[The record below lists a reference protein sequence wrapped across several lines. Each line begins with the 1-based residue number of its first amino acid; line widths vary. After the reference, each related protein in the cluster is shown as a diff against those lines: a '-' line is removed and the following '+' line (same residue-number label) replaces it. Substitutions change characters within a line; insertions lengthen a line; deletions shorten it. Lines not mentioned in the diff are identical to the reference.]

1 MFTGLGRPYLI
12 RGFKINIPTAA
23 IDATSLTIQTADSAV
38 LHSSATESGTILL
51 TQPGLPDEQ
60 LSSSNPN
67 VIGSFQSNAINYIAL
82 DYRRVTDT
90 TTIDQTAGW
99 SPSQNLEFQR
109 AVPIAR
115 ILKYRFVIT
124 TSGFGTNLPLY
135 MVKTNVNGQVEWIR
149 KAVSSLFRLGAGG
162 PNPNPQNSY
171 NWGNLQN
178 DQPGANPRREWV
190 NTDLLTD
197 PNPLSVTPGADQKAF
212 DYGDFA
218 ITNFKDWMD
227 AIMTRF
233 KEVTGSDYWY
243 FNSRLGS
250 GDLSTFNV
258 WWDAIGSVLT
268 GSGDISYNLVLESS
282 LPSSG
287 KFQQVIEDNQI
298 MPGDVYVEGQQSGT
312 RATVTSYNNSQL
324 VINSLTAA
332 TFLYD
337 EALKTRRIY
346 RPILSQWEINDH
358 NFDGKRYAYMKR
370 TSVASGLTTA
380 VDTWSYVTKVSDDN
394 LLYSIVTLNTL
405 TPHSFKV
412 GQFVNLQGFSGTSP
426 ESINGVHRIVDAT
439 ATSFTIIVAV
449 ALTGVPAP
457 TGTAALDSNVKHP
470 YSPVFKISNYESNG
484 GTEVKI
490 TAAYHNFRAPIV
502 LSTATTAASKIITPT
517 SVSDIRVGQIV
528 EGSAFVAGT
537 RVVAISGSDVEISE
551 AATTTGSVSTTFS
564 DEVLVAGV
572 DATSHQDFEV
582 NGSFKV
588 VDITTQN
595 EIVIDIGIPFA
606 STVTL
611 TNATVEPLVFETEL
625 ILEGAIPPQYN
636 VTNIRTIAT
645 ASDKL
650 NFIIGPDTLPPLEK
664 AVGAIKLDGVIAR
677 SIVLNP
683 VIVSSIT
690 NDGAGNL
697 TVTTAS
703 PHGLV
708 SAGPLSFTIFGDQN
722 LSRYIRSYN
731 SVTIVV
737 VNPTQYQILGTGII
751 STDSYI
757 NSGNDQ
763 VFSKFDGNPY
773 AGPVQWT
780 GDMIVKGIIGDVNFI
795 IPRTAIVDTTGNNS
809 VEANNYNINGQTGTA
824 YLQDGEVLY
833 VLLERN
839 KIVSNG
845 ATFTTAGGNALIST
859 SSIATDAQGNPLQVG
874 DWVKWQDE
882 TESQWLKIRTINP
895 TGFTL
900 ETDKN
905 QEPDTIQRPPKSGV
919 LVYAKGSYPILQ
931 VKKHRFV
938 EPDADVYWIA
948 MRRDNGGRSKVYFRG
963 LEVEAGEVR
972 QISDNST
979 SNILSYIGSPSEAAI
994 NPNYSVAAQGDLSY
1008 TQNLVVDSVDV
1019 LTRMV
1024 TFQQS
1029 PERLFQLTDR
1039 IASGSTFYNI
1049 NQVISSRTV
1058 IVSEDVSGLTTGST
1072 VQYFRVNR
1080 FIQDQ
1085 DNLTLAIRKEDR
1097 QAGHIETSLLRP
1109 VYDESVY
1116 IQKINLS
1123 GTGIVRSGSYVYTGS
1138 LTNPTAL
1145 AWVLHGSADVSESIE
1160 GATILMP
1167 GGNATVG
1174 PNSILVHVLFGTFNN
1189 GDGLNQN
1196 GTSTGRT
1203 VNNPGNPPFEAPE
1216 VFGNDVAGV
1225 ELVLPPNRRTQVVGS
1240 GFVVFGTHSY
1250 YKQNPD
1256 PALTG
1261 EELLVIVNDGIRQ
1274 AGLDYLETFG
1284 GPKAKIMLVRSVPPN
1299 TRMRF
1304 RNQSA
1309 YGSAVVAK
1317 SGDASLQSAYNTG
1330 NTILNSP
1337 NRPVEITADDVA
1349 AGNTALINRG
1359 SIRINGG
1366 PAAAGGIFNES
1377 GTQTF
1382 VIGKETDM
1390 PKETWS
1396 GMDAVKTHL
1405 SHPDSAWKRKT
1416 AAQVVTGDA
1425 ATVVTDSAIQLVE
1438 GQAYRIKMSAIA
1450 RRSDGPLGVSSFV
1463 IEGTFYRQ
1471 GGQVF
1476 AAGSPASIILGSSGD
1491 GYNYAAAFG
1500 IQGTQVVLVVYGSA
1514 GAVVQWAVGI
1524 DWQSVGLS

>member
-1 MFTGLGRPYLI
+1 
-12 RGFKINIPTAA
+12 
-23 IDATSLTIQTADSAV
+23 
-38 LHSSATESGTILL
+38 
-51 TQPGLPDEQ
+51 
-60 LSSSNPN
+60 
-67 VIGSFQSNAINYIAL
+67 
-82 DYRRVTDT
+82 
-90 TTIDQTAGW
+90 
-99 SPSQNLEFQR
+99 
-109 AVPIAR
+109 
-115 ILKYRFVIT
+115 
-124 TSGFGTNLPLY
+124 
-135 MVKTNVNGQVEWIR
+135 
-149 KAVSSLFRLGAGG
+149 
-162 PNPNPQNSY
+162 
-171 NWGNLQN
+171 
-178 DQPGANPRREWV
+178 
-190 NTDLLTD
+190 
-197 PNPLSVTPGADQKAF
+197 
-212 DYGDFA
+212 
-218 ITNFKDWMD
+218 MD
-227 AIMTRF
+227 AVMSRF

-243 FNSRLGS
+243 FNSRLDS

-282 LPSSG
+282 LPATG
-287 KFQQVIEDNQI
+287 KFQQVLEDDEI
-298 MPGDVYVEGQQSGT
+298 SAGDVYVEGKQSGT

-324 VINSLTAA
+324 IINSLTSA
-332 TFLYD
+332 TFIYD
-337 EALKTRRIY
+337 ELLDTRRIY

-370 TSVASGLTTA
+370 TSISSGLSTSVT
-380 VDTWSYVTKVSDDN
+380 TWSYVTKVSDDN
-394 LLYSIVTLNTL
+394 LLYSEVTFDTAAAH
-405 TPHSFKV
+405 PFKV

-426 ESINGVHRIVDAT
+426 EAPNGVHRIVAAT
-439 ATSFTIIVAV
+439 ATSFTILMAV

-457 TGTAALDSNVKHP
+457 TGTAALDADIRHP
-470 YSPVFKISNYESNG
+470 YSAVFKIDQYASNG
-484 GTEVKI
+484 GTEVKL
-490 TAAYHNFRAPIV
+490 TVANHNFSAPLT
-502 LSTATTAASKIITPT
+502 LSTTTTSGSKLITPT
-517 SVSDIRVGQIV
+517 SLAGIKAGQIV
-528 EGSAFVAGT
+528 EGSVFSAGT
-537 RVVAISGSDVEISE
+537 RVVAIVGSDVEISE
-551 AATTTGSVSTTFS
+551 AATASGSVSTTFS

-572 DATSHQDFEV
+572 VAASHQDFEV
-582 NGSFKV
+582 NGKFKV
-588 VDITTQN
+588 ESITSQN

-606 STVTL
+606 SAVTL
-611 TNATVEPLVFETEL
+611 TDATIEPLVFETVL

-664 AVGAIKLDGVIAR
+664 AIGAIKLDAVVAT

-697 TVTTAS
+697 TVTTAT
-703 PHGLV
+703 PHGL
-708 SAGPLSFTIFGDQN
+708 SSGGPLSFTIFGDQN
-722 LSRYIRSYN
+722 LSRYIRSYSAVN
-731 SVTIVV
+731 IVV
-737 VNPTQYQILGTGII
+737 VNSLQYQITGTGII

-780 GDMIVKGIIGDVNFI
+780 GDMIVKGIIGDISFV
-795 IPRTAIVDTTGNNS
+795 IPRTAVIDTTGNNS

-859 SSIATDAQGNPLQVG
+859 PSIATDAQGNPLEVG

-882 TESQWLKIRTINP
+882 TESHWLKIRSINP

-905 QEPDTIQRPPKSGV
+905 QEPDTTQRPAKSGV
-919 LVYAKGSYPILQ
+919 LVYAKGSYSLLQ

-938 EPDADVYWIA
+938 EADADIYWVA
-948 MRRDNGGRSKVYFRG
+948 MRRDNGGKSKVYFRG

-972 QISDNST
+972 QVSDNST
-979 SNILSYIGSPSEAAI
+979 SNILSYIGSPSEAAV
-994 NPNYSVAAQGDLSY
+994 NPNYSVAATGDLSY
-1008 TQNLVVDSVDV
+1008 TQNLTVDSVDT

-1029 PERLFQLTDR
+1029 PERLFQLKDR
-1039 IASGSTFYNI
+1039 IVSGSTFYNI

-1058 IVSEDVSGLTTGST
+1058 IVSEDVSGLTSGAT

-1097 QAGHIETSLLRP
+1097 QAGHIETSLLKP

-1116 IQKINLS
+1116 IQKMNLA
-1123 GTGIVRSGSYVYTGS
+1123 GPGIVRSGSYVYTGS

-1145 AWVLHGSADVSESIE
+1145 AWVLHGSADVSETIE

-1167 GGNATVG
+1167 GGNTTVG
-1174 PNSILVHVLFGTFNN
+1174 SSAILVHVLFGTFSD

-1196 GTSTGRT
+1196 GTATGCT
-1203 VNNPGNPPFEAPE
+1203 VNNPSNPPFDSPE

-1274 AGLDYLETFG
+1274 AGIDYLETFG
-1284 GPKAKIMLVRSVPPN
+1284 GPKGKIRLVRSIPPN

-1330 NTILNSP
+1330 NTIVNSP
-1337 NRPVEITADDVA
+1337 NRPVEITADDVNAGKA
-1349 AGNTALINRG
+1349 ALVARG
-1359 SIRINGG
+1359 SIKINGG
-1366 PAAAGGIFNES
+1366 PAAAGGIYNES

-1382 VIGKETDM
+1382 SIGKETDM
-1390 PKETWS
+1390 PKEVWA
-1396 GMDAVKTHL
+1396 GLDAVKTHL

-1425 ATVVTDSAIQLVE
+1425 ATVITDSAIQMAE
-1438 GQAYRIKMSAIA
+1438 GQAYRIKMNAIA
-1450 RRSDGPLGVSSFV
+1450 RRSDGTLGVSSFS
-1463 IEGTFYRQ
+1463 IEGTFYMQ

-1476 AAGSPASIILGSSGD
+1476 AAGSPSSIILGSSGD

-1500 IQGTQVVLVVYGSA
+1500 IQGTQVVLVVYGSL
-1514 GAVVQWAVGI
+1514 GAVVQWAVGM
-1524 DWQSVGLS
+1524 DWQSVGIA